1 MSCRGLKCSSGVFL
15 SDKSSR
21 FPSAFLSFKKDPD
34 EQARISS
41 FGVLGVGLDEARWSS
56 VRESEISPSFSFF
69 VGNVENGGLRVVDR

>member
-1 MSCRGLKCSSGVFL
+1 MNAHTYLVKLTLKMSCRGLKCSSGVFL

-41 FGVLGVGLDEARWSS
+41 FGVFEVGLDEA
-56 VRESEISPSFSFF
+56 
-69 VGNVENGGLRVVDR
+69 